1 MPSKTSVDK
10 VEALL
15 HPTLEETYD
24 PQSMIALVPI
34 HNDHKVA
41 DIGSGPGWLSI
52 PLAKYVYSG
61 TCYAIDVQEEMLK
74 HVAKQAT
81 AAKLKNV
88 KILVSL
94 ENNIPLDDESLDG
107 VALSN
112 VLNEAT
118 KPKLLIKEA
127 ARLLKK
133 SGWMSIVEW
142 LPVEGKAEV
151 GPASSKRLVQQELR
165 EAVEALGFTTL
176 TSRQLT
182 PHRYIIVARK

>member
-1 MPSKTSVDK
+1 MPTKSSVDK

-34 HNDHKVA
+34 HNDQKVA

-52 PLAKYVYSG
+52 PLAKYVYAG

-74 HVAKQAT
+74 HVKEQGE
-81 AAKLKNV
+81 AAKLGN
-88 KILVSL
+88 IETIVSK
-94 ENNIPLDDESLDG
+94 ENSIPLDDESLDG

-112 VLNEAT
+112 VLNEAS

-133 SGWMSIVEW
+133 SGWISIVEW
-142 LPVEGKAEV
+142 LPVEGKAKV
-151 GPASSKRLVQQELR
+151 GPAASKRVVQQEMR

>member
-1 MPSKTSVDK
+1 MPTKSSVDK
-10 VEALL
+10 VETLL

-41 DIGSGPGWLSI
+41 DVGSGPGWLSI
-52 PLAKYVYSG
+52 PLAKYVYAG
-61 TCYAIDVQEEMLK
+61 TCYAIDVQKEMLE
-74 HVAKQAT
+74 HVKSQGES
-81 AAKLKNV
+81 AKLGNIETV
-88 KILVSL
+88 VSK
-94 ENNIPLDDESLDG
+94 ENSIPLDDESLDG
-107 VALSN
+107 IALSD
-112 VLNEAT
+112 VLNEASR
-118 KPKLLIKEA
+118 PKTLIKEA

-133 SGWMSIVEW
+133 SGWISIVEW
-142 LPVEGKAEV
+142 LPIEGKAEV
-151 GPASSKRLVQQELR
+151 GPAASKRVVQQEMR

>member
-1 MPSKTSVDK
+1 MPTKTSVDK

-15 HPTLEETYD
+15 NPTLEETYD

-34 HNDHKVA
+34 HNDQKVA

-52 PLAKYVYSG
+52 PLAKYVYAG

-74 HVAKQAT
+74 HVKEQGE
-81 AAKLKNV
+81 AAKLGN
-88 KILVSL
+88 IETLVSK
-94 ENNIPLDDESLDG
+94 ENSIPLDDESLDG
-107 VALSN
+107 VALSD
-112 VLNEAT
+112 VLHEAS
-118 KPKLLIKEA
+118 KPKTLIKEA

-133 SGWMSIVEW
+133 SGWISIVEW
-142 LPVEGKAEV
+142 LPVEGKAKV
-151 GPASSKRLVQQELR
+151 GPAASKRVVQQEMR

>member
-34 HNDHKVA
+34 HNDQKVA

-52 PLAKYVYSG
+52 PLAKYVYAG

-74 HVAKQAT
+74 HVKEQGE
-81 AAKLKNV
+81 AAKLGN
-88 KILVSL
+88 IETIVSK
-94 ENNIPLDDESLDG
+94 ENSIPLDDESLDG

-112 VLNEAT
+112 VLNEAS

-133 SGWMSIVEW
+133 SGWISIVEW
-142 LPVEGKAEV
+142 LPVEGKAKV
-151 GPASSKRLVQQELR
+151 GPAASKRVVQQEMR

>member
-1 MPSKTSVDK
+1 
-10 VEALL
+10 
-15 HPTLEETYD
+15 
-24 PQSMIALVPI
+24 MIALVPI

-61 TCYAIDVQEEMLK
+61 TCYAIDIQQEMLK
-74 HVAKQAT
+74 HVADQAT
-81 AAKLKNV
+81 GAKLKNV
-88 KILVSL
+88 KTLVSQ
-94 ENNIPLDDESLDG
+94 ENKIPLDDESLDG

-112 VLNEAT
+112 VLNEAAR
-118 KPKLLIKEA
+118 PKTLIKEA

-142 LPVEGKAEV
+142 LPVEGKPEV

>member
-1 MPSKTSVDK
+1 MPTKSSVDK

-61 TCYAIDVQEEMLK
+61 TCYAIDIQQEMLK
-74 HVAKQAT
+74 HVADQAT
-81 AAKLKNV
+81 GAKLKNV
-88 KILVSL
+88 KTLVSQ
-94 ENNIPLDDESLDG
+94 ENKIPLDDESLDG

-112 VLNEAT
+112 VLNEAAR
-118 KPKLLIKEA
+118 PKTLIKEA

-142 LPVEGKAEV
+142 LPVEGKPEV

>member
-1 MPSKTSVDK
+1 MPTKSSVDK
-10 VEALL
+10 VETLL

-41 DIGSGPGWLSI
+41 DVGSGPGWLSI
-52 PLAKYVYSG
+52 PLAKYVYAG
-61 TCYAIDVQEEMLK
+61 TCYAIDVQKEMLE
-74 HVAKQAT
+74 HVKSQGES
-81 AAKLKNV
+81 AKLGNIETV
-88 KILVSL
+88 VSK
-94 ENNIPLDDESLDG
+94 ENSIPLDDESLDG
-107 VALSN
+107 IALSD
-112 VLNEAT
+112 VLNEASRPNT
-118 KPKLLIKEA
+118 LIKEA

-133 SGWMSIVEW
+133 SGWISIVEW
-142 LPVEGKAEV
+142 LPIEGKAEV
-151 GPASSKRLVQQELR
+151 GPAASKRVVQQEMR

>member
-1 MPSKTSVDK
+1 MPTKSSVDK
-10 VEALL
+10 IQALL

-34 HNDHKVA
+34 HNDQKVA
-41 DIGSGPGWLSI
+41 DIGSGPGWLTI

-61 TCYAIDVQEEMLK
+61 TCYAIDTQEEMLK
-74 HVAKQAT
+74 YVKIQGE
-81 AAKLKNV
+81 AAKLGNIETVLSEEYK
-88 KILVSL
+88 
-94 ENNIPLDDESLDG
+94 IPLDDASLDG

-112 VLNEAT
+112 VLNET
-118 KPKLLIKEA
+118 SRPKALIKEA

-133 SGWMSIVEW
+133 SGWISIVEW
-142 LPVEGKAEV
+142 LPISGKSNV
-151 GPASSKRLVQQELR
+151 GPPASKRLAQQEMR
-165 EAVEALGFTTL
+165 EIVEALGFTTL

>member
-61 TCYAIDVQEEMLK
+61 TCYAIDIQQEMLK
-74 HVAKQAT
+74 HVADQAT
-81 AAKLKNV
+81 GAKLKNV
-88 KILVSL
+88 KTLVSQ
-94 ENNIPLDDESLDG
+94 ENKIPLDDESLDG

-112 VLNEAT
+112 VLNEAAR
-118 KPKLLIKEA
+118 PKTLIKEA

-142 LPVEGKAEV
+142 LPVEGKPEV

>member
-1 MPSKTSVDK
+1 MPTKTSVDK

-15 HPTLEETYD
+15 NPTLEETYD

-34 HNDHKVA
+34 HNDQKVA

-52 PLAKYVYSG
+52 PLAKYVYAG
-61 TCYAIDVQEEMLK
+61 TCYAVDVQEEMLK
-74 HVAKQAT
+74 HVKEQGE
-81 AAKLKNV
+81 AAKLGNIETV
-88 KILVSL
+88 VSK
-94 ENNIPLDDESLDG
+94 ENSIPLDDESLDG
-107 VALSN
+107 VALSD
-112 VLNEAT
+112 VLHEAS
-118 KPKLLIKEA
+118 KPKTLIKEA

-133 SGWMSIVEW
+133 SGWISIVEW
-142 LPVEGKAEV
+142 LPVEGKAKV
-151 GPASSKRLVQQELR
+151 GPAASRRVVQQEMR

>member
-74 HVAKQAT
+74 HVTKQAT

-88 KILVSL
+88 KTLVSQ
-94 ENNIPLDDESLDG
+94 ENKIPLDDESLDG

-118 KPKLLIKEA
+118 KPKSLIKEA

-133 SGWMSIVEW
+133 SGWISIVEW
-142 LPVEGKAEV
+142 LPVEGKPEV
-151 GPASSKRLVQQELR
+151 GPASSRRLVQQELR
-165 EAVEALGFTTL
+165 ETVEALGFTTL

>member
-10 VEALL
+10 IEALL

-61 TCYAIDVQEEMLK
+61 TCYAVDVQEEMLK
-74 HVAKQAT
+74 HVLEQAF

-88 KILVSL
+88 KTIISK
-94 ENNIPLDDESLDG
+94 ENKIPLDDESLDG

-118 KPKLLIKEA
+118 RPKTLIKEA

-133 SGWMSIVEW
+133 SGWISIVEW
-142 LPVEGKAEV
+142 LPVEGKPEV
-151 GPASSKRLVQQELR
+151 GPAGSKRLVQQEMR

>member
-1 MPSKTSVDK
+1 
-10 VEALL
+10 
-15 HPTLEETYD
+15 
-24 PQSMIALVPI
+24 
-34 HNDHKVA
+34 
-41 DIGSGPGWLSI
+41 
-52 PLAKYVYSG
+52 
-61 TCYAIDVQEEMLK
+61 MLK
-74 HVAKQAT
+74 HVADQAT
-81 AAKLKNV
+81 GAKLKNV
-88 KILVSL
+88 KTLVSQ
-94 ENNIPLDDESLDG
+94 ENKIPLDDESLDG

-112 VLNEAT
+112 VLNEAAR
-118 KPKLLIKEA
+118 PKTLIKEA

-142 LPVEGKAEV
+142 LPVEGKPEV

>member
-1 MPSKTSVDK
+1 MPTKTSVDK
-10 VEALL
+10 VDALL

-61 TCYAIDVQEEMLK
+61 TCYAVDVQADMLK
-74 HVAKQAT
+74 HVKEQGE
-81 AAKLKNV
+81 AAKLGNIETV
-88 KILVSL
+88 KSE
-94 ENNIPLDDESLDG
+94 ENKIPLDNESLDG

-112 VLNEAT
+112 VLNEASR
-118 KPKLLIKEA
+118 PKTLIKEA

-133 SGWMSIVEW
+133 SGWISIVEW
-142 LPVEGKAEV
+142 LPVEGKASV
-151 GPASSKRLVQQELR
+151 GPAASKRLVQQELR

>member
-10 VEALL
+10 IEALL

-61 TCYAIDVQEEMLK
+61 TCYAIDIQQEMLK
-74 HVAKQAT
+74 HVADQAT
-81 AAKLKNV
+81 GAKLKNV
-88 KILVSL
+88 KTLVSQ
-94 ENNIPLDDESLDG
+94 ENKIPLDDESLDG

-112 VLNEAT
+112 VLNEAAR
-118 KPKLLIKEA
+118 PKTLIKEA

-142 LPVEGKAEV
+142 LPVEGKPEV

-165 EAVEALGFTTL
+165 QAVEALGFTTL